1 MKLVSVSVVIVCM
14 AALAPMA
21 GAIVVDG
28 NLSDWGVTIPP
39 TANAPGSWGST
50 TGQYAEEDG
59 QVAPGGGGQN
69 YDIEAMYAVIQGNI
83 LYFAMATGF
92 DQGGEVGDAV
102 FLPHYDGGDIFFNFG
117 GVSGYN
123 VAVRIT
129 EASVGGNGPVNSTG
143 IGNVYTGDF
152 SPSGNSFLNTVDSY
166 VPQNQAETNPWRVDD
181 NEVGGLGVQ
190 LWGGSPITIGYA
202 DGVAPDHN
210 VYEFALNLQDLG
222 FNPSLVASQGFS
234 VHWTMECGNDVMD
247 WSVPGQLIV
256 VPEPASMTLLG
267 LGLAG
272 ILIRRRRNS

>member
-1 MKLVSVSVVIVCM
+1 MNRKSVFGLVVCAVAM
-14 AALAPMA
+14 APFA
-21 GAIVVDG
+21 GAITVDG
-28 NLSDWGVTIPP
+28 SLNDWGVTIPAA
-39 TANAPGSWGST
+39 ANAPGSWGST

-59 QVAPGGGGQN
+59 QVGPGGGGQN
-69 YDIEAMYAVIQGNI
+69 FDIEAMYAVIQGNT

-92 DQGGEVGDAV
+92 DQGGEVGDGI

-123 VAVRIT
+123 VAVRIA
-129 EASVGGNGPVNSTG
+129 EASVGGDGPTNSTG

-152 SPSGNSFLNTVDSY
+152 SPSGTSFLNTVDSF
-166 VPQNQAETNPWRVDD
+166 VPQNQAQTNPWRVDD

-190 LWGGSPITIGYA
+190 LAGTTAIGYTN
-202 DGVAPDHN
+202 GVAPDHN
-210 VYEFALNLQDLG
+210 VYEFALNLNDLG
-222 FNPSLVASQGFS
+222 FNAAAIASQGFS

-272 ILIRRRRNS
+272 ILIRRRRNR